1 MFRKVGN
8 EGLHSSLNAEQ
19 EEGLHSSLNAEQEFK
34 KGKESVLSSFANSIR
49 QVGRKT
55 QCGAVKD
62 AVQYG
67 VRVESSLGQR
77 RSQVKW
83 QPQVNL
89 GWLHPRP

>member
-1 MFRKVGN
+1 MQNKN
-8 EGLHSSLNAEQ
+8 
-19 EEGLHSSLNAEQEFK
+19 EGLHSSLNAEQEFK
-34 KGKESVLSSFANSIR
+34 KKGKESVLSSFANSIM
-49 QVGRKT
+49 QFGRKT

-67 VRVESSLGQR
+67 VRVESALGQR

-89 GWLHPRP
+89 GWLGPRP